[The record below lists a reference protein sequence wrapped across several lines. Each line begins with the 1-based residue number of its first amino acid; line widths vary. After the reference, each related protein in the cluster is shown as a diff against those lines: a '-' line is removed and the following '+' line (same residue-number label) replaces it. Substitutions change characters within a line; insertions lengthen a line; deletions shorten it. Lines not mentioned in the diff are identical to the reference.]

1 MKYTLYKPN
10 SKNSGSAFSFDL
22 TNDRNN
28 KPVLFVSMI
37 QQYSWND
44 STKNGSFKENA
55 KNPEKSATIMLN
67 ETEAGEFLSSF
78 KVRIPYVAFHKRED
92 SSTIIKLNPWDKK
105 RKVKEKGEDSFYT
118 TPAWGL
124 SVSKNSSQLFQLPI
138 EGGEAEALSE
148 LLKAY
153 IGKVFE
159 FNSNAYKRDD
169 SKKQYQSPQSQN
181 NPPKK
186 QYKEDLEEDDVPF

>member
-10 SKNSGSAFSFDL
+10 SKNTGAAFSFDL
-22 TNDRNN
+22 AKDRKG

-44 STKNGSFKENA
+44 STKNGSFRENA

-78 KVRIPYVAFHKRED
+78 KVRVPYIAFHKRED
-92 SSTIIKLNPWDKK
+92 SSTIIKLTPWDKS
-105 RKVKEKGEDSFYT
+105 RKIKEQGGDKMYT

-124 SVSKNSSQLFQLPI
+124 SVSKNSSQLFKLPI
-138 EGGEAEALSE
+138 EGGEVEALSE

-153 IGKVFE
+153 ISRVFE
-159 FNSNAYKRDD
+159 FNAESYKREDTP
-169 SKKQYQSPQSQN
+169 KQYQSP
-181 NPPKK
+181 KK
-186 QYKEDLEEDDVPF
+186 QNEPKAQEIEEEDDVPF

>member
-10 SKNSGSAFSFDL
+10 SKNTGSAFSFDL
-22 TNDRNN
+22 TKDKNG

-37 QQYSWND
+37 QQYSWNE
-44 STKNGSFKENA
+44 STKNGSFKENS

-78 KVRIPYVAFHKRED
+78 KVRIPYIAFHKKND
-92 SSTIIKLNPWDKK
+92 STTIIKLNPWDKT
-105 RKVKEKGEDSFYT
+105 RKIKEQEGDSTYK

-124 SVSKNSSQLFQLPI
+124 SVNKNSSQSFRLPI

-153 IGKVFE
+153 IAQVFE
-159 FNSNAYKRDD
+159 FNANSYKRDD
-169 SKKQYQSPQSQN
+169 SQPRNQT
-181 NPPKK
+181 PKK
-186 QYKEDLEEDDVPF
+186 QYEPKAQEFEEEDDVPF

>member
-22 TNDRNN
+22 TNDRND

-55 KNPEKSATIMLN
+55 KNQEKSATIMLN

-105 RKVKEKGEDSFYT
+105 RKIKEKGEDSFYT

-124 SVSKNSSQLFQLPI
+124 SVSRNSSQLFQLPI

-153 IGKVFE
+153 IRKVFE
-159 FNSNAYKRDD
+159 FNSNSYKKDD
-169 SKKQYQSPQSQN
+169 YKKQYSSPKPQSQTA
-181 NPPKK
+181 KK
-186 QYKEDLEEDDVPF
+186 EEPEEDDVPF